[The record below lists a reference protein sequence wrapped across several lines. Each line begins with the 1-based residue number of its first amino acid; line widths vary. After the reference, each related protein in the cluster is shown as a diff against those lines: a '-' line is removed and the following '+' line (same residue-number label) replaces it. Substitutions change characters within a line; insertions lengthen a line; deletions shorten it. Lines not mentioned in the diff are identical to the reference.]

1 MDLSVLN
8 KALNLK
14 TGQIEEK
21 KEDNSSGE
29 KVLLLEVDKIK
40 ADPNQP
46 RKFFNAEDIQSL
58 ADDIKSHGL
67 IQPIIVRT
75 DGLGQYIVIAGERR
89 LRAFQLLKEPK
100 IRAILRNDYSSDN
113 LGYIQIAENIKRA
126 DLKFYELAEFI
137 ISKVDAGVKQSTLAD
152 EIGLSRAEISRYMA
166 WKEAPEYLKEAK
178 DKFSSI
184 RAFADLVNLAKDDGE
199 DVENFIKNS
208 EERITAANVA
218 DFKKSLKEPEEEIND
233 VKNSEI
239 GEDVE
244 VGQDLVEENANSK
257 EIDQI
262 PIDQD
267 ERESLEAL
275 SEVNDNTE
283 SDVDTA
289 CESVDFENEQ
299 VNTREIDQTENIVV
313 SNNDNNYVSDS
324 SDDNLNW
331 DEEQQELKLKKPVIV
346 GSVEGRD
353 GYLQYKKKPSTEGFV
368 WIKWEDGFEEE
379 ILAEEFKINRII
391 DE

>member
-89 LRAFQLLKEPK
+89 LRAFQLLNEPK

-137 ISKVDAGVKQSTLAD
+137 ISKVEDGVKQSTLAD
-152 EIGLSRAEISRYMA
+152 EIGLSRTEISRYMA

-184 RAFADLVNLAKDDGE
+184 RAFADLVKLAKDEGE
-199 DVENFIKNS
+199 NVENFIKSN

-233 VKNSEI
+233 VKNSES

-244 VGQDLVEENANSK
+244 VEQDLVEENAK
-257 EIDQI
+257 A
-262 PIDQD
+262 IDQD
-267 ERESLEAL
+267 ERETLEAL
-275 SEVNDNTE
+275 SEVNDNKE

-331 DEEQQELKLKKPVIV
+331 DEEQQDLNLKKPVIV
-346 GSVEGRD
+346 GSVEGRE
-353 GYLQYKKKPSTEGFV
+353 GSLQYKKKPSTEGFV

-391 DE
+391 EE